1 MNQAPTPATEPLE
14 ETSTPR
20 PTFAP
25 VAMAMGVAMTIWG
38 FMTLRLTTGS
48 LWFMSI
54 AGATVVVWALS
65 SWMNEIARQWRE
77 SS

>member
-1 MNQAPTPATEPLE
+1 MNDTTRSAIAPPEDST
-14 ETSTPR
+14 TPR

-25 VAMAMGVAMTIWG
+25 VAMAMGIAMTVWG

-48 LWFMSI
+48 LWFMSA
-54 AGATVVVWALS
+54 AGAAVVVWALT

-77 SS
+77 SP